1 MNKIILMGRLTR
13 DPEIRQTQ
21 DGLTIARFG
30 IAVDRRGQ
38 NKETDFFNCTAFGK
52 LAEFCERYLR
62 KGTKIATDGR
72 LQNDTYT
79 NRDGVKVTAAQIILN
94 EIEFA
99 ESKKAEQP
107 QTDEPVP
114 VDDLADSGLPFN

>member
-38 NKETDFFNCTAFGK
+38 NKESDFFNCTAFGK

-62 KGTKIATDGR
+62 KGTKIASVGR

-79 NRDGVKVTAAQIILN
+79 NRDGVKVTAAQIILD

-99 ESKKAEQP
+99 ESKKAEQQEQP
-107 QTDEPVP
+107 QEPVP
-114 VDDLADSGLPFN
+114 VDDTLLPFN